1 MNDEEASSNSDD
13 AEAPKLYQFVGL
25 VFLWLIPCFVVW
37 VSLSSLLAA
46 PAVWISELILTSA
59 LPDIVHNFTLAGPQ
73 AMLATHF
80 GEVDGE
86 IVSAQVAG
94 YRLAY
99 PINTRILTYA
109 LPFYG
114 ALHFATQTTS
124 GISGNDG
131 SLAGFGKGLLF
142 LYPLL
147 VLGLV
152 SISLKNLMLGL
163 GPVFID
169 SGSIWAQ
176 VIGLMY
182 QLSTLMVP
190 PLAPIMIWAWQ
201 SRESSLMQRPLV
213 KAKQ

>member
-1 MNDEEASSNSDD
+1 MNDDEVSSSDD
-13 AEAPKLYQFVGL
+13 LEPPKLYQFVGL

-46 PAVWISELILTSA
+46 PVVWVSELILTSA
-59 LPDIVHNFTLAGPQ
+59 LPDIVHSFTLSGPQ
-73 AMLATHF
+73 ALLATHF
-80 GEVDGE
+80 GELDGE

-99 PINTRILTYA
+99 PTNTRILTYA

-114 ALHFATQTTS
+114 ALHFATQTTR

-131 SLAGFGKGLLF
+131 SMVGFGKGLLL

-147 VLGLV
+147 IMGLV
-152 SISLKNLMLGL
+152 SIGLKDLMLGL
-163 GPVFID
+163 GPVFIE
-169 SGSIWAQ
+169 SNSTGASA
-176 VIGLMY
+176 IGLMF

-201 SRESSLMQRPLV
+201 ARESSLIQQLRLKTTP
-213 KAKQ
+213 